1 MFGECHAHIF
11 MDGINYR
18 EAVKCHK
25 DGADEKII
33 REHLEAYKKAGISF
47 VRDGGD
53 PYGASVLARKLAPE
67 YDTTIVPLLLPY
79 TRQDIME
86 VLWEKAL
93 RI

>member
-53 PYGASVLARKLAPE
+53 PYGLLFWPGSWRRSMIS
-67 YDTTIVPLLLPY
+67 TIVPLLLPY